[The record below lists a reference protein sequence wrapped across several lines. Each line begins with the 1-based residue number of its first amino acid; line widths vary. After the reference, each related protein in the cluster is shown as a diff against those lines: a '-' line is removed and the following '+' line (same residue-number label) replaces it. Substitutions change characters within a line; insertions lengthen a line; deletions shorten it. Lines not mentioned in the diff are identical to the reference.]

1 MYKDL
6 SLKEKAKV
14 IREGVRL
21 GLNSIDDIQNLYDE
35 AISIPEDPPVIQKV
49 NKSQADF
56 VQRLKD
62 PNRTYIRDWENPK
75 YIATHKLSWAEDDK
89 GAVIYPQVQ
98 NVNGKLIDFS
108 RPPYDIW
115 AGYENAIKTGDTIRM
130 SPQEAEWFTTHYKDY
145 YPSFDKYSKG
155 GNIIQDNNG
164 YYAHSKYNKDGTT
177 NDMLIKG
184 NGTGT
189 SITTQGIPFKIAAWD
204 NLGNY
209 QELEPNGEYYFPG
222 SMVREHALQAGG
234 LAKPFSYGDIP
245 DVRYQKG
252 GNIFQNGE
260 IINRIKPI
268 EEYITPIEPPVQDNT
283 YVVRNYPQYLLPEVQ
298 NRNKRLSDEEIS
310 NYYASDILWTME
322 NPNHKGLN
330 SDGTYSAYEDEAGF
344 NFGPGLHAKS
354 NNLDINKTYTK
365 QELDSIASNIA
376 LNYMKQI
383 SEDLE
388 TMQDGKYA
396 GARDTLS
403 AGPLLTMLDIAY
415 NVKPKNKGN
424 MPQKWPNLTDSLIN
438 GNVEKAKENTY
449 SGSTRRQKMRNQMIV
464 YKPLEGITVH
474 NEALGGNLFKKGG
487 IYIKPENRGKFTA
500 LKKRTGHSASWFKA
514 HGTPAQKKMA
524 TFALNS
530 RHWKHDKGGYLYS
543 EGGFLLAPYLYNE

>member
-21 GLNSIDDIQNLYDE
+21 GLNSIDDIQSLYDE
-35 AISIPEDPPVIQKV
+35 AISYQQGGTIVSPYGQWKYPGKDTIIPSNNITM
-49 NKSQADF
+49 A
-56 VQRLKD
+56 
-62 PNRTYIRDWENPK
+62 
-75 YIATHKLSWAEDDK
+75 
-89 GAVIYPQVQ
+89 
-98 NVNGKLIDFS
+98 NVNYPVLGISD
-108 RPPYDIW
+108 
-115 AGYENAIKTGDTIRM
+115 AGDAKVMMPWND
-130 SPQEAEWFTTHYKDY
+130 YK
-145 YPSFDKYSKG
+145 
-155 GNIIQDNNG
+155 
-164 YYAHSKYNKDGTT
+164 
-177 NDMLIKG
+177 
-184 NGTGT
+184 
-189 SITTQGIPFKIAAWD
+189 FK
-204 NLGNY
+204 
-209 QELEPNGEYYFPG
+209 G
-222 SMVREHALQAGG
+222 SMVYEHPLIGNQFQ
-234 LAKPFSYGDIP
+234 L
-245 DVRYQKG
+245 G
-252 GNIFQNGE
+252 GNTDL
-260 IINRIKPI
+260 I
-268 EEYITPIEPPVQDNT
+268 EKYITPIEPPVQDNT
-283 YVVRNYPQYLLPEVQ
+283 YVVRNYPYYLLPEVQ
-298 NRNKRLSDEEIS
+298 NRNKRLSDEELS
-310 NYYASDILWTME
+310 NYYASNILWTME
-322 NPNHKGLN
+322 NPKHKGLN

-388 TMQDGKYA
+388 TMQDGRYA

-438 GNVEKAKENTY
+438 GNIEKAKENTY
-449 SGSTRRQKMRNQMIV
+449 SGSTRRQNMRNQMIV

-524 TFALNS
+524 TFALNA
-530 RHWKHDKGGYLYS
+530 RKWHHKHDEGGYLYS

>member
-21 GLNSIDDIQNLYDE
+21 GLNSIDDIQSLYDE
-35 AISIPEDPPVIQKV
+35 AISYQQGGPIVTPYGQWKYPGRDTIIPSNNITMD
-49 NKSQADF
+49 
-56 VQRLKD
+56 
-62 PNRTYIRDWENPK
+62 
-75 YIATHKLSWAEDDK
+75 
-89 GAVIYPQVQ
+89 
-98 NVNGKLIDFS
+98 NVNYPVLGVSD
-108 RPPYDIW
+108 
-115 AGYENAIKTGDTIRM
+115 TGDTKVM
-130 SPQEAEWFTTHYKDY
+130 MPWNDYK
-145 YPSFDKYSKG
+145 FR
-155 GNIIQDNNG
+155 
-164 YYAHSKYNKDGTT
+164 
-177 NDMLIKG
+177 
-184 NGTGT
+184 
-189 SITTQGIPFKIAAWD
+189 
-204 NLGNY
+204 
-209 QELEPNGEYYFPG
+209 G
-222 SMVREHALQAGG
+222 SMVYEHPLIDNQFQLGG
-234 LAKPFSYGDIP
+234 LAKPFSYEDIP

-283 YVVRNYPQYLLPEVQ
+283 YVVRNYPYYLLPEVQ
-298 NRNKRLSDEEIS
+298 NRNKRLSDEEVS
-310 NYYASDILWTME
+310 NYYASNILWTME
-322 NPNHKGLN
+322 NPKHKGLN
-330 SDGTYSAYEDEAGF
+330 PDGTYSAYEDEAGF

-438 GNVEKAKENTY
+438 GNIEKAKENTY

-530 RHWKHDKGGYLYS
+530 KHWNHKHDEGGYLYS